1 MNGKRKTSMC
11 VRCGVRVR
19 HRAGGL
25 CESCYAESGTEPTDD
40 DAVYVGAASVECAEP
55 ELIED
60 GLDPLLVRVLRAA
73 MDAVDAGDASEHE
86 AVELVRVLVEGSHG

>member
-1 MNGKRKTSMC
+1 MNGRKKTAMC

-55 ELIED
+55 VLIED
-60 GLDPLLVRVLRAA
+60 GLDPLLVRVLRAGL
-73 MDAVDAGDASEHE
+73 DAVDAGDASEHE
-86 AVELVRVLVEGSHG
+86 VVVLVRAIVGGSHG